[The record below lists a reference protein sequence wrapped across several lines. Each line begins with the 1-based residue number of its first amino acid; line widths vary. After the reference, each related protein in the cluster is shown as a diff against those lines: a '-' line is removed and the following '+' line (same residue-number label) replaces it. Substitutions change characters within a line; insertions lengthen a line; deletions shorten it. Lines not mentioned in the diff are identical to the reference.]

1 MGLNGVGGQRYPLK
15 IEIFIKRK
23 EFVWSSPRFQAAI
36 VKNDKSFDV
45 KTFYEKKFK
54 GSILIYVY

>member
-15 IEIFIKRK
+15 IEILIKRK

-45 KTFYEKKFK
+45 KTFYQKNSKVAF
-54 GSILIYVY
+54 

>member
-23 EFVWSSPRFQAAI
+23 ECVWSSPRFQAAI
-36 VKNDKSFDV
+36 VKNDKSCDV
-45 KTFYEKKFK
+45 KTFYQKNSKVAF
-54 GSILIYVY
+54 